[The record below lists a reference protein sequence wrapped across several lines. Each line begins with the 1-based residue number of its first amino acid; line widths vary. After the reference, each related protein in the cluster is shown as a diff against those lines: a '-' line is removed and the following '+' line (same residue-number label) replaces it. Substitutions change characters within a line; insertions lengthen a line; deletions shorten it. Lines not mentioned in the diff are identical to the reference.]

1 MTASAQLP
9 QHPLTFGEY
18 LAFEKQ
24 SDWKHELVGGELH
37 AFAGSSEEH
46 NRLSLRFVTA
56 LDAAAEFAGCRIFA
70 ADMKLRVDGETGYY
84 PDVLVI
90 CDPNDNDR
98 YYKTAPC
105 MVVEVLSPSTAAT
118 DHREKLL
125 AYRRFPSLRDYVI
138 VAQDRREIEH
148 HQRDVDGAW
157 RKLSVSGSGSL
168 ALRCLD
174 VELTLDQIYAGIVA
188 P

>member
-9 QHPLTFGEY
+9 QHPLTFEEY

-24 SDWKHELVGGELH
+24 SSWKHELVGGELH
-37 AFAGSSEEH
+37 AFAGSSAAH
-46 NRLSLRFVTA
+46 NRLALRFVTA
-56 LDAAAEFAGCRIFA
+56 LNAAADAAGCLIFA
-70 ADMKLRVDGETGYY
+70 SDMKLRVDQETGYY
-84 PDVLVI
+84 PDVMVV
-90 CDPNDNDR
+90 CDSNDDDE

-105 MVVEVLSPSTAAT
+105 IVVEVLSPSTAAT

-138 VAQDRREIEH
+138 VAQDRREVEY
-148 HQRDVDGAW
+148 HQRDADGAW
-157 RKLSVSGSGSL
+157 CKIAVSGSGSL